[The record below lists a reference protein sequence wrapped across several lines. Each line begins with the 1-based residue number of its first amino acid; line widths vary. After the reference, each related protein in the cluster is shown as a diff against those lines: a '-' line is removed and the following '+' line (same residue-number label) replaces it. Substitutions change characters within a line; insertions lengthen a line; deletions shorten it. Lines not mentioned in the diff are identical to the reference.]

1 MEPSPS
7 GPIFRAYGF
16 PSLLRD
22 SAFLESRS
30 KISAIGKTLMPKNLS
45 VRRALTRRDLL
56 TAAALSAVSMTV
68 AGCASVGGRP
78 RAEYN
83 PPPVEPALPDYAT
96 MYGPVEDEGFQIP
109 AVPIE
114 KIDPQFLRQ
123 MVDDPTGQP
132 AGTIVVDT
140 TGHFLYF
147 VQPGGR
153 AIRYGVGLG
162 RAGFEWSGDA
172 VVQWKQKWPKWTPPD
187 EMIARQPEL
196 TKYSADNG
204 GMPGGL
210 KNPLGARALYLFQ
223 NGEDTLYRLHGSPE
237 WNSIGKSVSSGC
249 VRLMNQDIIDLYS
262 RVPAKTPVVVT
273 SDASRPEVA
282 SSRFH
287 RAIAI
292 DAGVPQD
299 AELLGPVQ

>member
-1 MEPSPS
+1 MLHASLRPEPKATMLKTFPSPS
-7 GPIFRAYGF
+7 PVTRR
-16 PSLLRD
+16 SLL
-22 SAFLESRS
+22 
-30 KISAIGKTLMPKNLS
+30 G
-45 VRRALTRRDLL
+45 
-56 TAAALSAVSMTV
+56 AAALGTVSFVLSGCTTTARRSPPELPTV
-68 AGCASVGGRP
+68 P
-78 RAEYN
+78 RE
-83 PPPVEPALPDYAT
+83 PPLADYAS
-96 MYGPVEDEGFQIP
+96 MYGPIEDEGFQIP

-123 MVDDPTGQP
+123 IVDDPTGQP

-140 TGHFLYF
+140 TGHFLYL
-147 VQPGGR
+147 VRPGGQ

-162 RAGFEWSGDA
+162 RAGFEWAGNA

-196 TKYSADNG
+196 RKYSADNG

-262 RVPAKTPVVVT
+262 RVPSKTSVIVT
-273 SDASRPEVA
+273 AHVGGPTVA
-282 SSRFH
+282 STRFH

-292 DAGVPQD
+292 DAGVPDNAQ
-299 AELLGPVQ
+299 LLGPAE